1 MWAAKVVGRAPR
13 GVGDAGREQA
23 VGDGLGVH
31 VGEAGLVQVVD
42 ECGLERLHELGERAG
57 LGLDGERRPDTV
69 ADRAG
74 QLGQALGELLRGRY
88 DLAVAQC
95 EGSTPAL
102 APGVGVVL
110 VVGPG
115 EVRAQL
121 AGDGVEVERRV
132 EVVPAEHLEGGQVVA
147 VPGLR
152 EVREGDAALLALTV
166 VGDEEQVVGGPGLA
180 LGLVGRGALLERH
193 LAEDAAQ
200 RHHGQAL
207 RLELDEEDA
216 PGLARHE
223 RAQALD
229 LLDLGRVLRVDPE
242 LLRGVLE
249 GQLLEVV
256 RVDRPAQLVAQVGDE
271 LVEAADAGEAFAV
284 VGRHRFSPRS
294 VPASSEAAA

>member
-1 MWAAKVVGRAPR
+1 MGGEVVGRAPS

-31 VGEAGLVQVVD
+31 VGKAGLVQVV
-42 ECGLERLHELGERAG
+42 EERGLERLHELGKRAG
-57 LGLDGERRPDTV
+57 LGLDGERRPDAV
-69 ADRAG
+69 ADGAG
-74 QLGQALGELLRGRY
+74 QLGQVLGELLRGGD

-95 EGSTPAL
+95 EGRAPAL

-115 EVRAQL
+115 EVIAQL

-132 EVVPAEHLEGGQVVA
+132 EVVPSEHLEGRQVVA
-147 VPGLR
+147 VPELR
-152 EVREGDAALLALTV
+152 EMREGDAAFLALAV
-166 VGDEEQVVGGPGLA
+166 VGHEEQVIGVPGLA
-180 LGLVGRGALLERH
+180 LGLVGRGALFERH
-193 LAEDAAQ
+193 LAEDAAK
-200 RHHGQAL
+200 RHHRQAL

-223 RAQALD
+223 RAQAFD

-242 LLRGVLE
+242 FLRGVLE

-256 RVDRPAQLVAQVGDE
+256 RVDRPVELVAEVGHE
-271 LVEAADAGEAFAV
+271 LVEAADAGEALAV
-284 VGRHRFSPRS
+284 VGRHRLSPRLAPS
-294 VPASSEAAA
+294 NSATGA